1 MWQVENMEKYLT
13 SLVIKERQIKTMD
26 YFLETY

>member
-1 MWQVENMEKYLT
+1 MWQVESMEKYLT